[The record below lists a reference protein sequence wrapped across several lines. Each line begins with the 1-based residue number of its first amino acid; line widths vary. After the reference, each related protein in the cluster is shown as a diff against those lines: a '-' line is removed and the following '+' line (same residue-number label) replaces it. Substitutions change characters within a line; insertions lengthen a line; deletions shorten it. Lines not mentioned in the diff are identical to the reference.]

1 MVKYLKNM
9 WDHRVFISF
18 ALSETGNVRGARVR
32 AVWFLCGGLLLV
44 SSFAALALIGDIG
57 RARVAATLSGSKELR
72 SYVDKIA
79 DLEDN
84 KKFNEQ
90 KLQVIAQEMGVLQS
104 RLDRFDS
111 LGQKLVAD
119 EGMAD
124 LLEGVELETG
134 QGGVLLN
141 GADTFDDGHGHS
153 HGDEYSHEDEG
164 AALEQPSVEQI
175 QAYLHKLRAKADRT
189 EAALET
195 GLALAMLN
203 KEDTSIIPHFWP
215 VIDTRMRKSSS
226 YGWRVDPIRKRR
238 SWHSGTDIAAGNGAA
253 VVSAADGVVIYAGYR
268 YGFGILVEVQHAN
281 GFTTRYAHLNEHTV
295 KNGDRVAAGDL
306 VGLMGSTGRSTG
318 PHLHFEISKGNQKL
332 DPYPFIKDSRK
343 YVAKLAQS
351 GRGEELL
358 AQWKEKKR
366 LQQLAAKQ

>member
-1 MVKYLKNM
+1 MIKYLKNM
-9 WDHRVFISF
+9 WEHRVFISF

-32 AVWFLCGGLLLV
+32 AVWFLCAGVLLV
-44 SSFAALALIGDIG
+44 GMFSALALIGDIG

-84 KKFNEQ
+84 KRFNEE

-119 EGMAD
+119 EGLAD
-124 LLEGVELETG
+124 LLDGVELETG

-141 GADTFDDGHGHS
+141 GAETYEDGHNHS
-153 HGDEYSHEDEG
+153 HEDFSHGDEG
-164 AALEQPSVEQI
+164 AALEQLSVDQI
-175 QAYLHKLRAKADRT
+175 QAYLRKLRTKADRT
-189 EAALET
+189 EAALEK

-203 KEDTSIIPHFWP
+203 KEDKSIIPHFWP
-215 VIDTRMRKSSS
+215 VIDARMRKSSP

-238 SWHSGTDIAAGNGAA
+238 SWHSGTDIAAGKGAA

-295 KNGDRVAAGDL
+295 KNGDAVAAGDL
-306 VGLMGSTGRSTG
+306 IGLMGSTGRSTG

-332 DPYPFIKDSRK
+332 DPYPFIKGSRK
-343 YVAKLAQS
+343 YVTKLARN